1 MFGFQI
7 QIIEGL
13 GWLDSRLLTETKSP
27 SLYKLQHQLIVSA
40 TARIRNQLKPGN
52 EIANSMSI

>member
-27 SLYKLQHQLIVSA
+27 SLYKQIQFWSSSINLLFLPLQGEGI
-40 TARIRNQLKPGN
+40 N
-52 EIANSMSI
+52 